1 MITIIKTGKQTN
13 LHYKSNKKGTLYKVF
28 TNAIKAHMHAHISPV
43 K

>member
-28 TNAIKAHMHAHISPV
+28 TNAIKAHNLC
-43 K
+43 KFTYLQ

>member
-28 TNAIKAHMHAHISPV
+28 TNVIKAHMQVHTSPV